1 MTIREMQSTDRA
13 EVFAMMRTFYDSPA
27 LLTKVPDDVLRR
39 NISTCI
45 SNSPYL
51 EGFVFEHNQ
60 QTIGYGMVAT
70 SYSTERG
77 GLCVWLEDIYI
88 KPAFRG
94 RGYGSTFFAFV
105 EQRFAGMAVRYRLE
119 AARDNTVALQFYGK
133 MGYSET
139 EYCAMIKEN

>member
-1 MTIREMQSTDRA
+1 MTIREMLSTDRA

-77 GLCVWLEDIYI
+77 GLCVWLEDIFI
-88 KPAFRG
+88 QPAFRG
-94 RGYGSTFFAFV
+94 RGYGSTFSPLWSSAL
-105 EQRFAGMAVRYRLE
+105 RAWPCATAWKPRGTIPLPCNST
-119 AARDNTVALQFYGK
+119 ARWDTAKPNTAP
-133 MGYSET
+133 
-139 EYCAMIKEN
+139 